1 MNQSKTFHISSLW
14 FGFFTFGA
22 FMCILCFRWWYVG
35 WPKHGSIGRVLF
47 QTLERQFMTV
57 DAIAKMFAVW
67 HCFIAPV
74 PFSRKSV
81 RFCRAQVDCHLEQRW
96 NMQSW
101 KRYVHF
107 SLVVRSA
114 WAPVKNVDTIYWKTS
129 RMIFMLLMHN
139 FVDHVSFVFHRIE
152 TLWEPFL
159 KTMSF
164 DIWPFWPLPGASPS
178 VGDGCHRSGPRQQS
192 RLDVDGFPGSGQRSD
207 QCRLDG
213 HRCAA
218 ILIFFSRIFC
228 HGFSDWKFNFSK
240 LPKAQ
245 PNFVHFPGLHAMNG
259 VKENLMIGKAVSVGS
274 SLVLKKAKEFQSLY
288 FLW

>member
-1 MNQSKTFHISSLW
+1 
-14 FGFFTFGA
+14 
-22 FMCILCFRWWYVG
+22 MCILCFRWWYVG

-47 QTLERQFMTV
+47 QTLERKFMTA
-57 DAIAKMFAVW
+57 DAITKMFAVW

-114 WAPVKNVDTIYWKTS
+114 WAPVKNVDTILNKKECYLCIILWITYHLS
-129 RMIFMLLMHN
+129 
-139 FVDHVSFVFHRIE
+139 FHRIE

-218 ILIFFSRIFC
+218 ILIFF
-228 HGFSDWKFNFSK
+228 HGFFAQVQLLEASKSPTELCTTSRSTCHERCEGKPHDWKSSQRGELLGFEESK
-240 LPKAQ
+240 GIPISVF
-245 PNFVHFPGLHAMNG
+245 FV
-259 VKENLMIGKAVSVGS
+259 VKNLKLRYA
-274 SLVLKKAKEFQSLY
+274 
-288 FLW
+288 